1 MTTVFSI
8 CIPRVFSNITW
19 KQVKEVFDDWG
30 VVDRVD
36 MVKKENEAGEK
47 FQRVFVHFTETKKSD
62 DIADKFNELEEG
74 GSLRVFY
81 SSRWFWIVRKSA
93 VPRPEREVVDDKTVP
108 KVVRKVTVD
117 KASGSGASGSHSD
130 FKTIVSKTTSKEIK
144 MLRSI
149 NKKLVADNKTMMEV
163 IVELRKQ
170 MSDLATQFASISTG
184 QVATPQYCP
193 HSPTFGPT
201 GSGAAA
207 SGNGDTQGDM
217 SPPFCPSP
225 IHKD

>member
-19 KQVKEVFDDWG
+19 KQVKDVFDDWG

-36 MVKKENEAGEK
+36 MVKKENESGEK

-62 DIADKFNELEEG
+62 DIADKFKELEEG

-93 VPRPEREVVDDKTVP
+93 VPRPEREVVTDKVVP
-108 KVVRKVTVD
+108 KVAPKVTAD
-117 KASGSGASGSHSD
+117 KASGSGSD

-144 MLRSI
+144 MLRSM
-149 NKKLVADNKTMMEV
+149 NKKLVSDNKTMMEV
-163 IVELRKQ
+163 IVELKKQ
-170 MSDLATQFASISTG
+170 MSELATQFASISTG
-184 QVATPQYCP
+184 QVVTPHYCP
-193 HSPTFGPT
+193 HSPTLGPA

-207 SGNGDTQGDM
+207 SGNGNTQGDM